1 MILSRSYKICN
12 YAIFL
17 ELGIFTISYVYHH
30 YFISHYKYIIFCLH
44 NTWYIKI
51 PKSIALIW

>member
-17 ELGIFTISYVYHH
+17 ELGIFTISYVYHNH
-30 YFISHYKYIIFCLH
+30 FIGYCKYIIFYLH
-44 NTWYIKI
+44 NKLYIKI
-51 PKSIALIW
+51 PKIIAVIW